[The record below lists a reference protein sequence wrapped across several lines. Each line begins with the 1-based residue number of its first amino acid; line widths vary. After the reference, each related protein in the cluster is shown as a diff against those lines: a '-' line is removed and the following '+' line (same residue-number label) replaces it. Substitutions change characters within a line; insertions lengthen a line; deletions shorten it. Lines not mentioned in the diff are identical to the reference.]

1 MSQSYFVFYNLPF
14 LAFWDVGSRIVAVMA
29 TPYCLT
35 SLNDFLDLDFFPL
48 ETLF

>member
-1 MSQSYFVFYNLPF
+1 MSQSYFVFYSLRF

-35 SLNDFLDLDFFPL
+35 SLNDLDYFPL